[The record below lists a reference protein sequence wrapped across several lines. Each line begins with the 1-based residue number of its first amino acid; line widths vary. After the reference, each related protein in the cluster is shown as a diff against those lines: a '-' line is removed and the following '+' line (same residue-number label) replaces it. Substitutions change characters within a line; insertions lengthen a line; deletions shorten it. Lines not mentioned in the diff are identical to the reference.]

1 MMGSET
7 QKVLPK
13 NKRTEEQ
20 NKKKIQLKG
29 KKGGKSPTTPI
40 APEIK
45 IRIKLHMVKKI
56 GRERQRDRERQ
67 SVCICVK
74 K

>member
-1 MMGSET
+1 M
-7 QKVLPK
+7 
-13 NKRTEEQ
+13 
-20 NKKKIQLKG
+20 QLKG

-67 SVCICVK
+67 RVCVCVK